1 MSDKLS
7 CQNPSI
13 GFQSKFSSIFH
24 RALPAFCLLISM
36 GIFVAYLIWDSP
48 DANILW
54 QVRVPRLSL
63 TIVTGMSLAGIGSV
77 YQLMLA
83 NPLAEPYILG
93 ISSGAAFGS
102 ILMATLGLIV
112 LMPLGG
118 FIGAIL
124 TMLLVWRLA
133 QKRGIFDR
141 SRLIIAGVI
150 VGMFFSSGISLMMYL
165 NREDT
170 VLILSTLMGNLGR
183 IFSHNEWRM
192 FLLLSAVCVGIL
204 LWLYL
209 KSRALDIMSASDYYA
224 SSVGIDVHRLRR
236 QIFVLSSILIG
247 IVVSYAGIIGFVG
260 LITPHIMRMIIPG
273 TQKRIFLT
281 SLLFGATFL
290 VVADFIAKNI
300 SVIELPVGV
309 VTAAIGCP
317 FFIWLLL
324 RK

>member
-1 MSDKLS
+1 
-7 CQNPSI
+7 
-13 GFQSKFSSIFH
+13 
-24 RALPAFCLLISM
+24 M
-36 GIFVAYLIWDSP
+36 GIFALYLFWDTP

-54 QVRVPRLSL
+54 QIRVPRLTL

-93 ISSGAAFGS
+93 ISSGSAFGS
-102 ILMATLGLIV
+102 ILMATMGLV
-112 LMPLGG
+112 ALMPLGG
-118 FIGAIL
+118 FVGAIL
-124 TMLLVWRLA
+124 TMILVWRLA
-133 QKRGIFDR
+133 QKRGVFDR

-183 IFSHNEWRM
+183 IFSYGEWRL
-192 FLLLSAVCVGIL
+192 FLSLSAGAMLIL
-204 LWLYL
+204 AWLYF
-209 KSRALDIMSASDYYA
+209 KSRALDILSSSDHYA
-224 SSVGIDVHRLRR
+224 VSVGIDAHRLRI

-260 LITPHIMRMIIPG
+260 LITPHIIRMLIPG
-273 TQKRIFLT
+273 TQKKIFLA
-281 SLLFGATFL
+281 SLSFGATFL
-290 VVADFIAKNI
+290 VLADFIAKSI

-317 FFIWLLL
+317 FFMWLLL

>member
-183 IFSHNEWRM
+183 IFSHHEWRM

>member
-1 MSDKLS
+1 MKLLRRTL
-7 CQNPSI
+7 PL
-13 GFQSKFSSIFH
+13 FS
-24 RALPAFCLLISM
+24 LLICL
-36 GIFVAYLIWDSP
+36 GIFVLYLIWDQP

-54 QVRVPRLSL
+54 QVRVPRLTL
-63 TIVTGMSLAGIGSV
+63 TIITGMSLAGIGSV

-93 ISSGAAFGS
+93 ISSGSAFGS
-102 ILMATLGLIV
+102 ILMASLGLIV

-118 FIGAIL
+118 FIGALL
-124 TMLLVWRLA
+124 TMILVWRLA
-133 QKRGIFDR
+133 QKRGVFDR

-183 IFSHNEWRM
+183 IFSHAEWRM
-192 FLLLSAVCVGIL
+192 FLLLSLCSVAIL
-204 LWLYL
+204 AWLYL
-209 KSRALDIMSASDYYA
+209 KSRALDIMSSSDHYA
-224 SSVGIDVHRLRR
+224 VSVGIDVHKLRI
-236 QIFVLSSILIG
+236 QIFVLSSVLIG

-260 LITPHIMRMIIPG
+260 LITPHIIRMIIPG
-273 TQKRIFLT
+273 TQKRVFLA
-281 SLLFGATFL
+281 SLIFGATFL
-290 VVADFIAKNI
+290 VLADFIAKNI

>member
-1 MSDKLS
+1 MKTM
-7 CQNPSI
+7 Q
-13 GFQSKFSSIFH
+13 K
-24 RALPAFCLLISM
+24 ALPLFGILISL
-36 GIFVAYLIWDSP
+36 GICVLYSIWDRP
-48 DANILW
+48 DMNILW
-54 QVRVPRLSL
+54 QVRFPRLLL
-63 TIVTGMSLAGIGSV
+63 TVITGMSLAGIGSV

-102 ILMATLGLIV
+102 ILLASLGLLV

-133 QKRGIFDR
+133 QKHGIFDR

-150 VGMFFSSGISLMMYL
+150 VGMFFSSGISLLMYL

-183 IFSHNEWRM
+183 IFSQSEWVL
-192 FLLLSAVCVGIL
+192 FQGLSVLALAIL
-204 LWLYL
+204 AWLFL
-209 KSRALDIMSASDYYA
+209 KSRALDIMSSSDHYA
-224 SSVGIDVHRLRR
+224 SSVGIDVHRTRI

-260 LITPHIMRMIIPG
+260 LITPHIIRLLIPG
-273 TQKRIFLT
+273 TQKKVFLS
-281 SLLFGATFL
+281 SLVFGASFL
-290 VVADFIAKNI
+290 VLADFVAKSI
-300 SVIELPVGV
+300 TVIELPVGV
-309 VTAAIGCP
+309 VTSAIGCP

-324 RK
+324 KK

>member
-1 MSDKLS
+1 MKTM
-7 CQNPSI
+7 Q
-13 GFQSKFSSIFH
+13 K
-24 RALPAFCLLISM
+24 ALPLFGILISL
-36 GIFVAYLIWDSP
+36 GICVLYLIWDKP
-48 DANILW
+48 DMNILW
-54 QVRVPRLSL
+54 QVRFPRLLL
-63 TIVTGMSLAGIGSV
+63 TVITGMSLAGIGSV

-102 ILMATLGLIV
+102 ILLASLGLLV

-133 QKRGIFDR
+133 QKHGIFDR

-150 VGMFFSSGISLMMYL
+150 VGMFFSSGISLLMYL

-183 IFSHNEWRM
+183 IFSHSEWVL
-192 FLLLSAVCVGIL
+192 FQGLSIL
-204 LWLYL
+204 ALAILAWLFL
-209 KSRALDIMSASDYYA
+209 KSRALDIMSSSDHYA
-224 SSVGIDVHRLRR
+224 SSVGIDVHRTRI

-260 LITPHIMRMIIPG
+260 LITPHIIRLLIPG
-273 TQKRIFLT
+273 TQKKVFLS
-281 SLLFGATFL
+281 SLVFGASFL
-290 VVADFIAKNI
+290 VLADFVAKSI
-300 SVIELPVGV
+300 TVIELPVGV
-309 VTAAIGCP
+309 VTSAIGCP

-324 RK
+324 KK

>member
-1 MSDKLS
+1 MKALS
-7 CQNPSI
+7 
-13 GFQSKFSSIFH
+13 
-24 RALPAFCLLISM
+24 RYLPALFVLLSM
-36 GIFVAYLIWDSP
+36 GIFALYLLWGNP

-54 QVRVPRLSL
+54 QVRVPRLTL
-63 TIVTGMSLAGIGSV
+63 TIITGMSLAAIGSV

-93 ISSGAAFGS
+93 ISSGSAFGS
-102 ILMATLGLIV
+102 ILMASLGLIV

-133 QKRGIFDR
+133 QKRGVFDR

-183 IFSHNEWRM
+183 IFSHGEWHL
-192 FLLLSAVCVGIL
+192 FLGLSVLCGAIL
-204 LWLYL
+204 IWMYL
-209 KSRALDIMSASDYYA
+209 KSRALDIMSASDHYA
-224 SSVGIDVHRLRR
+224 VSVGIDVHRLRR
-236 QIFVLSSILIG
+236 QIFVLSSVLIG

-260 LITPHIMRMIIPG
+260 LITPHIIRMIIPG
-273 TQKRIFLT
+273 TQKRVFVACLF
-281 SLLFGATFL
+281 FGASFL
-290 VVADFIAKNI
+290 VLADFIAKSI
-300 SVIELPVGV
+300 SILELPVGV

-324 RK
+324 RKAN

>member
-1 MSDKLS
+1 MKTL
-7 CQNPSI
+7 Q
-13 GFQSKFSSIFH
+13 K
-24 RALPAFCLLISM
+24 ALPLFGILISL
-36 GIFVAYLIWDSP
+36 GICVLYLIWDRP
-48 DANILW
+48 DMNILW
-54 QVRVPRLSL
+54 QVRFPRLLL
-63 TIVTGMSLAGIGSV
+63 TVITGMSLAGIGSV

-102 ILMATLGLIV
+102 ILLASLGLLV

-133 QKRGIFDR
+133 QKHGIFDR

-150 VGMFFSSGISLMMYL
+150 VGMFFSSGISLLMYL

-183 IFSHNEWRM
+183 IFSHSEWVL
-192 FLLLSAVCVGIL
+192 FQGLSVLALAIL
-204 LWLYL
+204 AWLFL
-209 KSRALDIMSASDYYA
+209 KSRALDIMSSSDHYA
-224 SSVGIDVHRLRR
+224 SSVGIDVHRTRI

-260 LITPHIMRMIIPG
+260 LITPHIIRLLIPG
-273 TQKRIFLT
+273 TQKKVFLS
-281 SLLFGATFL
+281 SLVFGASFL
-290 VVADFIAKNI
+290 VLADFVAKSI
-300 SVIELPVGV
+300 TVIELPVGV
-309 VTAAIGCP
+309 VTSAIGCP

-324 RK
+324 KK

>member
-1 MSDKLS
+1 MKTM
-7 CQNPSI
+7 Q
-13 GFQSKFSSIFH
+13 K
-24 RALPAFCLLISM
+24 ALPLFGILISL
-36 GIFVAYLIWDSP
+36 GICVLYLIWDKP
-48 DANILW
+48 DMNILW
-54 QVRVPRLSL
+54 QVRFPRLLL
-63 TIVTGMSLAGIGSV
+63 TVITGMSLAGIGSV

-102 ILMATLGLIV
+102 ILLASLGLLV

-133 QKRGIFDR
+133 QKHGIFDR

-150 VGMFFSSGISLMMYL
+150 VGMFFSSGISLLMYL

-183 IFSHNEWRM
+183 IFSHSEWVL
-192 FLLLSAVCVGIL
+192 FQGLSVLALAIL
-204 LWLYL
+204 AWLFL
-209 KSRALDIMSASDYYA
+209 KSRALDIMSSSDHYA
-224 SSVGIDVHRLRR
+224 SSVGIDVHRTRI

-260 LITPHIMRMIIPG
+260 LITPHIIRLLIPG
-273 TQKRIFLT
+273 TQKKVFLS
-281 SLLFGATFL
+281 SLVFGASFL
-290 VVADFIAKNI
+290 VLADFVAKSI
-300 SVIELPVGV
+300 TVIELPVGV
-309 VTAAIGCP
+309 VTSAISCP

-324 RK
+324 KK